1 MAKPR
6 HALVTGVGL
15 GTGAAI
21 VRRFAAA
28 GYSVTMLAR
37 SADRL
42 RKLAAEVP
50 ASAAYPTDV
59 TDTPHFLE
67 TLDRICAER
76 GDPDV
81 VVHNAVG
88 GSLGTFDTID
98 PGALQKN
105 SATNVMAVLHLAKRL
120 TPP

>member
-6 HALVTGVGL
+6 HALVTGVGP

-59 TDTPHFLE
+59 TDTPHLLE

-105 SATNVMAVLHLAKRL
+105 SATNVMAVLHLARRL